1 MTVARPG
8 ADEHTPGDDD
18 GPNPEGRPE
27 GRPRHRALGLR
38 DGLPGLRDLMDRLLG
53 EAGCAWDRAQSLDS
67 LRPYLLEEAHEV
79 LEAMA
84 DPPRHRS
91 ELGDLLFQIVFHA
104 ALREREG
111 AFSLDDVIAGLR
123 EKMIDR
129 HPHVFGPDPQALSI
143 EEVNRQWEATK
154 RAAARPSAS
163 LDVADATV
171 RDVGDLGVPSTLPPL
186 HRASRLQDKAAALG
200 FDWPDV
206 GGALAKLD
214 EELGEFEQARV
225 AGDADAIAD
234 ELGDVLFVLVRI
246 AGKLGVDADA
256 ALARTN
262 AKFERR
268 FGHVLRAAA
277 AMGREPTAL
286 GLAGLDALWDDAKR
300 AERTRTGGGGDPPG

>member
-1 MTVARPG
+1 M
-8 ADEHTPGDDD
+8 
-18 GPNPEGRPE
+18 
-27 GRPRHRALGLR
+27 
-38 DGLPGLRDLMDRLLG
+38 PGLRDLMDRLLG
-53 EAGCAWDRAQSLDS
+53 EGGCPWDREQTLQS

-79 LEAMA
+79 LEAMD
-84 DPPRHRS
+84 DPKRHRS

-111 AFSLDDVIAGLR
+111 AFDLDDVIAGLR

-129 HPHVFGPDPQALSI
+129 HPHVFGPEPEALSAD
-143 EEVNRQWEATK
+143 EVSRRWEARK
-154 RAAARPSAS
+154 QARPE
-163 LDVADATV
+163 
-171 RDVGDLGVPSTLPPL
+171 RDVGDLGVPTTLPAL

-214 EELGEFEQARV
+214 EELGEFAEARTR
-225 AGDADAIAD
+225 GDLEEIRD

-246 AGKLGVDADA
+246 AGKLGLDAEA

-268 FGHVLRAAA
+268 FGHVLRVVAAQ
-277 AMGREPTAL
+277 GRDPAEV
-286 GLAGLDALWDDAKR
+286 GLAGLDALWNDAKR
-300 AERTRTGGGGDPPG
+300 AERSGGAGT